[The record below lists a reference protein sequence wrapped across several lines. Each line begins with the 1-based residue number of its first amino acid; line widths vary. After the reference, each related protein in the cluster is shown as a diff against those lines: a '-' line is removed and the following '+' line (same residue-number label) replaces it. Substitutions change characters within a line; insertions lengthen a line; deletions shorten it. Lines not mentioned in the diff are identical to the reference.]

1 MLQTKDLTKIYSGN
15 KKPVKA
21 LNNLSLSFE
30 AGNVYGIVGHN
41 GAGKTTL
48 IKLLCGLV
56 FPTNGDVII
65 NGSLLYP
72 DNFKLLSKVGAILE
86 GSRNIFWNLTPIQN
100 IKYFSMLRGLNLKH
114 AINLA
119 KHYFKILELEDKIHT
134 PVRNLSQGMKQKIAI
149 IMSLLHNP
157 DILLL
162 DEPTLGL
169 DPMSSQNMQQ
179 VIKNVAKNEKKVV
192 IVTSHQLNIIQNI
205 SDYLVF
211 LSQGSL
217 RYFGSVSDFISE
229 TRISSYTVVV
239 DNALKINEL
248 PFKEYIESIDEQD
261 EKCFLKVNIKL
272 DMLNDILVYFV
283 SNNIKIYEIEKTSNS
298 LEKVFLKR
306 VNDDYF

>member
-1 MLQTKDLTKIYSGN
+1 MLQTKNLTKVYNGN
-15 KKPVKA
+15 KKTVKA

-41 GAGKTTL
+41 GAGKTTF

-56 FPTNGDVII
+56 FPTYGEVII

-72 DNFKLLSKVGAILE
+72 NNFKLLSKVGAILE
-86 GSRNIFWNLTPIQN
+86 GSRNIFWNLTPLQN
-100 IKYFSMLRGLNLKH
+100 IKYFSMLKGLNLRQ

-119 KHYFKILELEDKIHT
+119 KHYFKILELEKKIDT
-134 PVRNLSQGMKQKIAI
+134 PVKNLSQGMKQKIAI

-179 VIKNVAKNEKKVV
+179 VIKTVAKDESKVV
-192 IVTSHQLNIIQNI
+192 IVTSHQLNVIQNI

-229 TRISSYTVVV
+229 KRISSYIVVV
-239 DNALKINEL
+239 DKVLQIHEL
-248 PFKEYIESIDEQD
+248 PFKEHIESIDEQD
-261 EKCFLKVNIKL
+261 GKCFLKVNIVG
-272 DMLNDILVYFV
+272 DMLNDIFAYFL
-283 SNNIKIYEIEKTSNS
+283 SNNIKIYEVEKISNS

-306 VNDDYF
+306 VNSDHF